1 MDEEETGAA
10 RHEQG
15 QPQGLGPSASTPV
28 VGITATPAATGF
40 VFASGKKVELGADA
54 LEKGRQ
60 FWAKVDE
67 EETGAEDEA
76 ERPDMVVKNDTEP
89 GVVAAAETSNQF
101 RACTGGTPIESS
113 LPATIPLTSESNGAR
128 QKEICLSGE
137 KDGMVYLSLGE
148 DLLKRSDGRV
158 SLSHVQNICDGFVCE
173 DDMQSQ
179 RTSEMTK
186 RCEWV
191 AQSGYTAL
199 FVTATESFQAHDFLE
214 ALERFFKADVDL
226 NLTLLWVQNHLKWV
240 LWKFVAYTLRFSKV
254 LRSSI
259 LTPEH
264 VLGQLKHRFRQENYM
279 GKRSPLFKILSLQA
293 RTAPSKLVLF
303 VSATHVGGDTGMIEL
318 SDGWYSLPAKL
329 DYTLQRHLS
338 REKIFLGLKIAV
350 CGAELLG
357 VEDPCQP
364 LDRPAAACMQLS
376 VNGVRP
382 APWDAKLGFSGR
394 MNIRMHSIVP
404 GGGIVPATVVVIQA
418 QYPLMVF
425 EKTPDGA
432 GKFRSLQNEEKA
444 RSEWNDKRASIAEKV
459 QEKFEARLTQP
470 TNEAGFNDLAEDFRK
485 EVSRAHISE
494 GVDERRVSTFLRVRV
509 KSLSHAGRRGDC
521 RTSAVVSIWRPAE
534 HLIHDLL
541 PGKTFQVTNLNTN
554 VHQRLNQPLQLQA
567 THSTQ
572 WLPANESHSGFSQLV
587 CSYAMPTPIP
597 VTEAMKLENA
607 AEFDFVGA
615 VVHRFHHQDR
625 GKDWLFMTDDTSCA
639 AAEDLVGKGMP
650 FLGNQPIMLALEI
663 ERESEGSSIA
673 ANAKKGQVLSF
684 NNIVRGV
691 INKKESCLN
700 CCATEMSSCMRVP
713 RNDALRSQRA
723 ASILEFVS
731 QNVELLDALEGRCMS
746 WGRE

>member
-1 MDEEETGAA
+1 
-10 RHEQG
+10 
-15 QPQGLGPSASTPV
+15 
-28 VGITATPAATGF
+28 
-40 VFASGKKVELGADA
+40 
-54 LEKGRQ
+54 
-60 FWAKVDE
+60 
-67 EETGAEDEA
+67 
-76 ERPDMVVKNDTEP
+76 
-89 GVVAAAETSNQF
+89 
-101 RACTGGTPIESS
+101 
-113 LPATIPLTSESNGAR
+113 
-128 QKEICLSGE
+128 
-137 KDGMVYLSLGE
+137 
-148 DLLKRSDGRV
+148 
-158 SLSHVQNICDGFVCE
+158 
-173 DDMQSQ
+173 
-179 RTSEMTK
+179 
-186 RCEWV
+186 
-191 AQSGYTAL
+191 
-199 FVTATESFQAHDFLE
+199 
-214 ALERFFKADVDL
+214 
-226 NLTLLWVQNHLKWV
+226 
-240 LWKFVAYTLRFSKV
+240 
-254 LRSSI
+254 
-259 LTPEH
+259 
-264 VLGQLKHRFRQENYM
+264 
-279 GKRSPLFKILSLQA
+279 
-293 RTAPSKLVLF
+293 
-303 VSATHVGGDTGMIEL
+303 MIEL

-338 REKIFLGLKIAV
+338 RKKIFLGLKIAV

-364 LDRPAAACMQLS
+364 LDRPAAACLQLS

-382 APWDAKLGFSGR
+382 APWDAKLRFSGR

-425 EKTPDGA
+425 EKMPDGS
-432 GKFRSLQNEEKA
+432 GKFRSLQNEEKV
-444 RSEWNDKRASIAEKV
+444 RSEWDDRRASIAEKV

-470 TNEAGFNDLAEDFRK
+470 TSEAGFNDIAEDFRK
-485 EVSRAHISE
+485 EVSRAHITE

-534 HLIHDLL
+534 YLVHDLR

-567 THSTQ
+567 THGTQ

-587 CSYAMPTPIP
+587 CSYAMPTPVP
-597 VTEAMKLENA
+597 VAEAMRLENA

-615 VVHRFHHQDR
+615 VVHRFNHQDR
-625 GKDWLFMTDDTSCA
+625 GKDWLFLTDDTSCA
-639 AAEDLVGKGMP
+639 AGEDLVGKGMP
-650 FLGNQPIMLALEI
+650 FLGNQPFMLALEV

-691 INKKESCLN
+691 INKKESCVN
-700 CCATEMSSCMRVP
+700 CCATEMSTCMRVP

-731 QNVELLDALEGRCMS
+731 QNVELLDALEARCMS